1 MENQKSKTEIVS
13 QYETRLTRRE
23 DIKVPFGEI
32 TEETMYFGRDYYAAV
47 SKSLIEDLSVE
58 HQIALF
64 LAYDGSVVG
73 AEILAKGTEEQVSFS
88 PRKVVRTAIMLNSRF
103 VVLVHNHPQNAT
115 TTCSEMDKVAYS
127 LSERQ
132 LDKYDI
138 TLVDSMVL
146 TDSGNWSSVSA
157 AMREDSCPATLGT
170 ASGTMRGRGY
180 QPAPFLMKT
189 ELSRKEKLSR
199 EIRECFEKLL
209 KNITAIV
216 FLVMIMA
223 EGSFFS
229 LEKSFTFDQILSLV
243 LQKPILGPVIIC
255 ISILCFAIL
264 DNILDLI
271 ILTFQKF
278 KKDETEIQ
286 KLEMICSF
294 RNDCLDIAT
303 NYLLESSDTKN
314 KGLLILNSL
323 QSNSMMVE
331 KSWYQKRTL
340 AEIEM
345 KISQLKISMNI

>member
-1 MENQKSKTEIVS
+1 MENRESETEIVT

-32 TEETMYFGRDYYAAV
+32 TEETMYYGRDYYAAV
-47 SKSLIEDLSVE
+47 SKALIKDLSVE
-58 HQIALF
+58 QQIALF
-64 LAYDGSVVG
+64 LAYDGSVIG

-103 VVLVHNHPQNAT
+103 VVLVHNHPQNT
-115 TTCSEMDKVAYS
+115 TTSCSEMDKVAYS

-146 TDSGNWSSVSA
+146 TDSGKWSSVSA
-157 AMREDSCPATLGT
+157 AMKEDSCPATLGT
-170 ASGTMRGRGY
+170 ASGTIRGRRY
-180 QPAPFLMKT
+180 QPAPFLMQT
-189 ELSRKEKLSR
+189 ELSRKEKISR
-199 EIRECFEKLL
+199 DIRECFEKLL
-209 KNITAIV
+209 KNIAALV
-216 FLVMIMA
+216 FLVMIIA
-223 EGSFFS
+223 EGRFFS
-229 LEKSFTFDQILSLV
+229 LEENYTFDQLIRLF
-243 LQKPILGPVIIC
+243 LQKPILGPITIC
-255 ISILCFAIL
+255 ISILCMAIL
-264 DNILDLI
+264 ENILDLI
-271 ILTFQKF
+271 ITTFQKF
-278 KKDETEIQ
+278 KKDETDIE

-294 RNDCLDIAT
+294 RNECLDIAT

-331 KSWYQKRTL
+331 KSWYQKKTL